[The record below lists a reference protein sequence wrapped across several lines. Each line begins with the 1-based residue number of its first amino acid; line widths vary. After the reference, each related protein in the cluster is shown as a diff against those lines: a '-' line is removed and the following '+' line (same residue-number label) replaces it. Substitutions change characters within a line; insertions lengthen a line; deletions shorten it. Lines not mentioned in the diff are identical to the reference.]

1 MRKLV
6 IEVSSASATGELF
19 ARYVIESA
27 KLDQCLRV
35 EARLQG
41 NKVRVRPE
49 KDGECVPCFD
59 LRKENFDLETRH

>member
-19 ARYVIESA
+19 ARYVIEPA

-35 EARLQG
+35 EAGHHQC
-41 NKVRVRPE
+41 KVKVRPE
-49 KDGECVPCFD
+49 VPGEKVPCFD
-59 LRKENFDLETRH
+59 LRTENFDLETRH